1 MAGQDLEFND
11 PHYVSLELK
20 LNVCVQPDYFR
31 ADVKA
36 RLLDALSNRVLPD
49 GGRGLFHPDKFS
61 FGESV
66 YLSQI
71 YAAAHAVPG
80 VASAQIVTFQR
91 QGTDDP
97 TFLASAQLPIGRL
110 EIARLENSLNYP
122 EHGVLRLEMNGGK

>member
-1 MAGQDLEFND
+1 MLERVHDWLSD
-11 PHYVSLELK
+11 PLG
-20 LNVCVQPDYFR
+20 
-31 ADVKA
+31 
-36 RLLDALSNRVLPD
+36 LLDALSNRVLPD
-49 GGRGLFHPDKFS
+49 GSRGLFHPDKFS